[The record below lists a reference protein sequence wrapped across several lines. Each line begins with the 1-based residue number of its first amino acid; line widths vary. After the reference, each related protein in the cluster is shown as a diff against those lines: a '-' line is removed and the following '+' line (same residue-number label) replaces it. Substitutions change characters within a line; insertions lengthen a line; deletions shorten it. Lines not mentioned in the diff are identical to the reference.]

1 MSQGI
6 QEFLEHKRAERLSPR
21 TLEDYEGTLQR
32 FANVLDKTEIKNID
46 IKDIRKY
53 LASLSVSKKR
63 VKNIHITL
71 SSFWTWAVNENVCD
85 IHVPRLIKP
94 PKPEKRIVVPITKF
108 EIEAMLGATEISLP
122 YKRAGKRLTQIP
134 LKNGFRDKA
143 IIFFLLDTG
152 VRASEFCQLRMGDVT
167 RSGAFVHGKGAKDR
181 IVPLSQQTRERVH
194 AYTSLLKR
202 AAKDFVFLT
211 QNNDPL
217 TRDSLREIITRVA
230 KRAGVSHIHPHK
242 FRHTFAINFL
252 RNGGDIFSLQMIL
265 GHETLDMVKRYL
277 AIAQLDI
284 QSAHRKAS
292 PIIGWG
298 LGSS

>member
-1 MSQGI
+1 
-6 QEFLEHKRAERLSPR
+6 
-21 TLEDYEGTLQR
+21 
-32 FANVLDKTEIKNID
+32 
-46 IKDIRKY
+46 
-53 LASLSVSKKR
+53 
-63 VKNIHITL
+63 
-71 SSFWTWAVNENVCD
+71 
-85 IHVPRLIKP
+85 
-94 PKPEKRIVVPITKF
+94 
-108 EIEAMLGATEISLP
+108 
-122 YKRAGKRLTQIP
+122 
-134 LKNGFRDKA
+134 
-143 IIFFLLDTG
+143 
-152 VRASEFCQLRMGDVT
+152 
-167 RSGAFVHGKGAKDR
+167 VHGKGAKDR
-181 IVPLSQQTRERVH
+181 IVPLSQQTRERLH
-194 AYTSLLKR
+194 AYTSLRKR
-202 AAKDFVFLT
+202 STKDYVFLT